1 MLFNSF
7 TFLVFF
13 IIVSTVYFILPHKM
27 RWLLLLIASS
37 VFYMAW
43 NPLLIL
49 LIVFTIMVNYISA
62 IRINHSRVQR
72 RKKRILTICM
82 LINFGL
88 LFVFKYL
95 GFMNSTVLSI
105 ASVFN
110 LNWPVKVIN
119 IILPMG
125 ISFYTFQA
133 SSYTIDVY
141 RGSIKPEKHFG
152 IFALFV
158 MFFPQL
164 VAGPIER
171 SKNLLP
177 QFYERH
183 KFDFQRAVSGL
194 RIMTW
199 GFFKKIVIADRVSIA
214 VNTVYNSVTD
224 YKGLYLII
232 ATLLFTFQIYCDFS
246 GYSDIAKGCARVLGF
261 DLMDNFLNPYLSK
274 NIKEFWKRW
283 HISLSTWFMDYVY
296 IPLGGNR
303 EGEARKYRNLL
314 ATFLVS
320 GLWHGANWTFVLW
333 GGVHGVFQTIGGIT
347 SGSRVEVKKKLRLY
361 NNSVANCIS
370 ILVTFVLVCFGWI
383 FFRANTAADAVYVIK
398 NMLVGLRGW
407 ADKQYIYDVIT
418 GMGLNLY
425 EMAVIAMA
433 LLFLV
438 IAEILCG
445 IRPVYDVVES
455 KNVVIRLAF
464 YIITAVFILSAGV
477 FYESGAFIYFQF

>member
-13 IIVSTVYFILPHKM
+13 IIVTAVYYILPYKT
-27 RWLLLLIASS
+27 RWLLLLAASC

-43 NPLLIL
+43 NPYLVLLIL
-49 LIVFTIMVNYISA
+49 FTILVNYISA
-62 IRINHSRVQR
+62 IKIYYLKGKR
-72 RKKRILTICM
+72 RKKQILTICM

-95 GFMNSTVLSI
+95 GFMNDTVISI
-105 ASVFN
+105 AEAFN
-110 LNWPVKVIN
+110 LNWPIKVVN

-141 RGSIKPEKHFG
+141 KGKIGPEKHFG
-152 IFALFV
+152 IYALFV

-171 SKNLLP
+171 SENLLP
-177 QFYERH
+177 QFYKRH
-183 KFDFQRAVSGL
+183 KFDAERIVSGI
-194 RIMTW
+194 RIMLW

-214 VNTVYNSVTD
+214 VNTVYNSVAD
-224 YKGLYLII
+224 YKGLYLAL
-232 ATLLFTFQIYCDFS
+232 ATLMFAFQIYCDFS

-274 NIKEFWKRW
+274 SIKEFWKRW
-283 HISLSTWFMDYVY
+283 HISLSSWFMDYVY

-303 EGEARKYRNLL
+303 KGEGKKYRNLL

-333 GGVHGVFQTIGGIT
+333 GGIHGIYQILSGIMSGLRAGRNKKIGLNNNKIT
-347 SGSRVEVKKKLRLY
+347 
-361 NNSVANCIS
+361 NCFN
-370 ILVTFVLVCFGWI
+370 ILITFTLVCFGWI
-383 FFRANTAADAVYVIK
+383 FFRANTASDAVYVIK
-398 NMLVGLRGW
+398 NTLVGFRGW
-407 ADKQYIYDVIT
+407 ADKQYIYEVIT

-425 EMAVIAMA
+425 EMAVVAAA
-433 LLFLV
+433 LMFMV
-438 IAEILCG
+438 ITEILSG
-445 IRPVYDVVES
+445 KRAVYDVIES
-455 KNVVIRLAF
+455 KNAVIRLIF
-464 YIITAVFILSAGV
+464 YIITATFILSAGV
-477 FYESGAFIYFQF
+477 FYEAGAFIYFQF

>member
-13 IIVSTVYFILPHKM
+13 IMVTTVYFILPYKT
-27 RWLLLLIASS
+27 RWLLLLAASC

-43 NPLLIL
+43 NSYLIL
-49 LIVFTIMVNYISA
+49 LIVFTILVNYISA
-62 IRINHSRVQR
+62 IKIYYSRGKR
-72 RKKRILTICM
+72 HKKRILSICM

-95 GFMNSTVLSI
+95 GFMNSTVI
-105 ASVFN
+105 AVSSALN
-110 LNWPVKVIN
+110 LNWPIKVIK

-141 RGSIKPEKHFG
+141 KGRIKPEKHFG

-171 SKNLLP
+171 SENLLP
-177 QFYERH
+177 QFYEEH
-183 KFDFQRAVSGL
+183 NFDAERIVSGI
-194 RIMTW
+194 RIMLW

-224 YKGLYLII
+224 YKGLYLAL
-232 ATLLFTFQIYCDFS
+232 ATLLFAFQIYCDFS

-261 DLMDNFLNPYLSK
+261 NLMDNFLNPYLSMS
-274 NIKEFWKRW
+274 IKEFWKRW
-283 HISLSTWFMDYVY
+283 HISLSSWFMDYVY

-303 EGEARKYRNLL
+303 KGEAKKYRNLL
-314 ATFLVS
+314 VTFLVS

-333 GGVHGVFQTIGGIT
+333 GGIHGIFQTLGGIT
-347 SGSRVEVKKKLRLY
+347 SGARIGVKKKFGLY
-361 NNSVANCIS
+361 NNKVINFIS
-370 ILVTFVLVCFGWI
+370 ILITFALVCFGWI
-383 FFRANTAADAVYVIK
+383 FFRANTASDAAYVIK
-398 NMLVGLRGW
+398 NMLFGFRGW
-407 ADKQYIYDVIT
+407 SDKQYIYEVIT

-425 EMAVIAMA
+425 EMIVVAAA
-433 LLFLV
+433 LLFMV
-438 IAEILCG
+438 ITEFFSG
-445 IRPVYDVVES
+445 KRPVYDVIEN
-455 KNVVIRLAF
+455 KNSVIRLIF
-464 YIITAVFILSAGV
+464 YTITAVFILSAGV
-477 FYESGAFIYFQF
+477 FYEAGAFIYFQF